1 MQKKATP
8 RKTANPRQAKP
19 GELREAGVMY
29 WKHPGGKL
37 REEGP
42 ESLTDAE
49 LLAVLIGTGVK
60 GATAEEIAEE
70 LLQRYGSVQAALDRL
85 GADGDLKGVGKVKR
99 ARLAAALELA
109 RRIKALP
116 SQPEPAR
123 ADEDPRF
130 VSPPDTSYSPVTAE
144 LFPNVQ
150 FIYEL
155 ALAELELEAL
165 GAKYEVTNGLRI
177 FKLWGHP
184 DAGHLRRRVAY
195 FQKINDAY
203 TDYYYITRKNR
214 MRSVN
219 QYLTHWIYPYKGKF
233 HPQMIRALF
242 NIIGLQ
248 PGDTVLDP
256 FIGSGTT
263 AVEAQL
269 LGVNC
274 IGYDISPLCV
284 IQSRVKTLAYPFCE
298 EIELRKREVLAH
310 TLPAFMVRDA
320 DSLSQYTRSIQE
332 ERVKEFFLLA
342 ELLGRSDEA
351 RRGRDF
357 LGSVAKNV
365 DRMLWSLKDQRAVF
379 KELQLPPGKV
389 NIEQADARKL
399 PLKNESVDGIIT
411 SPPYSIAL
419 DYVENDEHALRALG
433 IDPRSVRD
441 NFVGVRGRG
450 AERLALYTEDMKQS
464 YREMYR
470 VLKPGRFCV
479 IIIGNA
485 SFGGEEVK
493 TVEFTIDYCENLGFK
508 LVKNIHKI
516 IFGLYNVMQSEKI
529 LIFQKVS

>member
-1 MQKKATP
+1 
-8 RKTANPRQAKP
+8 
-19 GELREAGVMY
+19 V
-29 WKHPGGKL
+29 HPGRKL
-37 REEGP
+37 RYAGP
-42 ESLTDAE
+42 ETLTDAE

-60 GATAEEIAEE
+60 GASAEEIAAE
-70 LLQRYGSVQAALDRL
+70 LLRRHGSVGAVLEGF
-85 GADGDLKGVGKVKR
+85 GADGGLKGIGKVKR

-116 SQPEPAR
+116 SQPEPAH
-123 ADEDPRF
+123 ADEAPRF
-130 VSPPDTSYSPVTAE
+130 VSPPDTTHSPVTAE

-177 FKLWGHP
+177 FKLQGLE
-184 DAGHLRRRVAY
+184 DAGELRRRVAY

-233 HPQMIRALF
+233 HPQMIRALL

-248 PGDTVLDP
+248 RGETVLDP

-274 IGYDISPLCV
+274 VGYDISPLCV
-284 IQSRVKTLAYPFCE
+284 IQSRVKTIAYPFVD
-298 EIELRKREVLAH
+298 EIEKRTREVLTH
-310 TLPAFMVRDA
+310 TAPAFMVRDA
-320 DSLSQYTRSIQE
+320 ASLSQYTRSIEQ

-365 DRMLWSLKDQRAVF
+365 ERMLWSLKDQGAVF
-379 KELQLPPGKV
+379 RELALTPGEV
-389 NIEQADARKL
+389 MVEQADARRL
-399 PLKNESVDGIIT
+399 PLGNESVDGIVT

-419 DYVENDEHALRALG
+419 DYVQNDEHALRALG
-433 IDPRSVRD
+433 IDPRGVRD

-470 VLKPGRFCV
+470 VLKRGRFCV
-479 IIIGNA
+479 IVIGNA
-485 SFGGEEVK
+485 SFGGEEIK
-493 TVEFTIDYCENLGFK
+493 TVEFTIEYCENLGFK
-508 LVKNIHKI
+508 LVRDLHKI

-529 LIFQKVS
+529 LIFRKEQSIGRG